1 MGRRRPT
8 IRSSICRGPGSFACL
23 AWVRFRPASHT
34 GYGAGCCGITP
45 RRRWC
50 RSRCWCRSLAPRR
63 RHLFSAKPS
72 GRCGFPEWSSWSAA
86 SQSCCCRSA
95 RKPCPSSP
103 ECHMSHSLLLAFVVF
118 AVVMFFTPGPNNVM
132 LLSSGLTHGFCRTLP
147 HIAGITIGVAFMVAA
162 VGLGLGTVFIAYPVL
177 QTILKYAGAAY
188 LIYLSAAIAMSG
200 AAPSG
205 QDNRR
210 GPMTFW
216 GAAVFQWIN
225 VKGWV
230 MVIGTITAYAA
241 IASFPWNI
249 VIQTAISLVMGTLS
263 TVAWALFGSALR
275 PLLTSPLAVRAFNI
289 VMAALLLAS
298 LYPVFMDA

>member
-1 MGRRRPT
+1 MSQP
-8 IRSSICRGPGSFACL
+8 
-23 AWVRFRPASHT
+23 
-34 GYGAGCCGITP
+34 
-45 RRRWC
+45 
-50 RSRCWCRSLAPRR
+50 
-63 RHLFSAKPS
+63 LF
-72 GRCGFPEWSSWSAA
+72 F
-86 SQSCCCRSA
+86 
-95 RKPCPSSP
+95 
-103 ECHMSHSLLLAFVVF
+103 AFVVF
-118 AVVMFFTPGPNNVM
+118 AAVMFFTPGPNNVM
-132 LLSSGLTHGFCRTLP
+132 LLSSGLTHGFRRTLP

-249 VIQTAISLVMGTLS
+249 VIQTAISLVMGMLS

-275 PLLTSPLAVRAFNI
+275 PVLTSPSAVRAFNI
-289 VMAALLLAS
+289 VMAVLLLAS